1 MDKEKLEQLQNSLK
15 SKLFNTFGNTIEE
28 FEANA
33 EKLPFIGTITDFNI
47 IKGLYNNSNIV
58 YNERELLHLNEILN
72 ISREKEQA
80 QIDKMTFSLKCIK
93 QLSDFKNNQRF
104 RGNELLQATYMSIF
118 SRYND
123 NRDRSNN
130 IFVSRDLIDEVI
142 REEHESEIGKIYITY
157 KRYDN
162 FLYQYI
168 HDTSENKSQKDS
180 KHNKRFVSYVLR
192 NIRNNIAHGDFCN
205 LSDNEKQIVNVES
218 QGENIEEFKAK
229 FEFQCL
235 NSICNKLAQQL
246 KNSNEDVLFELED
259 ALKNGTP
266 DKLYYSCKDD
276 ENKIMSI
283 VFPIYINSFIVY
295 NFKKFK
301 DLKKVSQFGKGK
313 ESEIVRQF
321 YDRNNSDSFLSK
333 IVQNSNN
340 ESIDEFEVFRD
351 IRNSVVHN
359 KVVYRNGCIITE
371 NGLQIPYAIFYDML
385 HNQEQILSARN
396 ENKEEDRNIY

>member
-1 MDKEKLEQLQNSLK
+1 M
-15 SKLFNTFGNTIEE
+15 
-28 FEANA
+28 
-33 EKLPFIGTITDFNI
+33 
-47 IKGLYNNSNIV
+47 Y
-58 YNERELLHLNEILN
+58 LNEILN
-72 ISREKEQA
+72 ISREKEQV

-162 FLYQYI
+162 FLYRYI

-235 NSICNKLAQQL
+235 NSICNKIG
-246 KNSNEDVLFELED
+246 S
-259 ALKNGTP
+259 T
-266 DKLYYSCKDD
+266 
-276 ENKIMSI
+276 I
-283 VFPIYINSFIVY
+283 
-295 NFKKFK
+295 KKF
-301 DLKKVSQFGKGK
+301 
-313 ESEIVRQF
+313 E
-321 YDRNNSDSFLSK
+321 
-333 IVQNSNN
+333 
-340 ESIDEFEVFRD
+340 
-351 IRNSVVHN
+351 
-359 KVVYRNGCIITE
+359 
-371 NGLQIPYAIFYDML
+371 
-385 HNQEQILSARN
+385 
-396 ENKEEDRNIY
+396 